1 MSNKVKKRITPQLIA
16 PPPPPPPKQAAK
28 KHAGGHRRLE
38 NASNGTL
45 KQMKVAIKAHNERY
59 CIKLTGTKAAV
70 KSRVDRAAK
79 RFRDIERRNGG
90 EKPQQ
95 AARKP
100 GSGGATE
107 GQKTTARRLRELEK
121 RVRRAGDKDMASELA
136 F

>member
-16 PPPPPPPKQAAK
+16 PPPPPPPAK
-28 KHAGGHRRLE
+28 KHAGGHKRLE
-38 NASNGTL
+38 NASTGTL

-59 CIKLTGTKAAV
+59 CINLTGTKAAL
-70 KSRVDRAAK
+70 KARVDRAAK
-79 RFRDIERRNGG
+79 RFRDIERRSG

-95 AARKP
+95 AARKSR
-100 GSGGATE
+100 GNSGATD

-121 RVRRAGDKDMASELA
+121 RARQEGGRDRARGLA

>member
-1 MSNKVKKRITPQLIA
+1 MSNKIKKRITPQLIA
-16 PPPPPPPKQAAK
+16 PPPPPPPAK
-28 KHAGGHRRLE
+28 KHAGGHKRLE

-79 RFRDIERRNGG
+79 RFRDIERRSGG
-90 EKPQQ
+90 GKPKE
-95 AARKP
+95 RDS
-100 GSGGATE
+100 GSGGTK
-107 GQKTTARRLRELEK
+107 GQQSEARRLRDLEK
-121 RVRRAGDKDMASELA
+121 RVRAQGGKDRASELA

>member
-16 PPPPPPPKQAAK
+16 PPPPPKQAAK
-28 KHAGGHRRLE
+28 KHAGGHKRLE

-59 CIKLTGTKAAV
+59 CIKVTGTKAAV

-79 RFRDIERRNGG
+79 RFRDIERRSGG
-90 EKPQQ
+90 GGKPQQ
-95 AARKP
+95 AARQP
-100 GSGGATE
+100 SSSGATE

-121 RVRRAGDKDMASELA
+121 RAREQGGRDMASELA

>member
-1 MSNKVKKRITPQLIA
+1 MSKVKKRIAPQLIA
-16 PPPPPPPKQAAK
+16 PPPPPQPAK
-28 KHAGGHRRLE
+28 KHAGGHKRLE
-38 NASNGTL
+38 NASTGTL
-45 KQMKVAIKAHNERY
+45 KQMKIAIKAHNERY

-79 RFRDIERRNGG
+79 RFRDIERRSGGG

-95 AARKP
+95 AAHKSS
-100 GSGGATE
+100 SGGSTE

-121 RVRRAGDKDMASELA
+121 RARKQGGRDMASELA